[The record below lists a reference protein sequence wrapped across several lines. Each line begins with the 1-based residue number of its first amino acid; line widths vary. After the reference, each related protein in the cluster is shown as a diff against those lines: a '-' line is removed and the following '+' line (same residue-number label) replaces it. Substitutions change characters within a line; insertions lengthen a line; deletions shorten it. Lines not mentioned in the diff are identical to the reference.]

1 MNQKNK
7 DRAKQIFEKSDFDT
21 LYMNKKGNFFSSK
34 NLALN
39 SVKDTKEEKDRK
51 IEKVSRA
58 DALKGT
64 KPPAGNAK
72 NGANNT
78 GSQSKKKLL
87 VTAADESKICFVD
100 LTEGDTPKVGDK
112 AKIGNKN
119 AEGTIKMTPQI
130 SYKFDKGVL
139 SEIIE
144 NKA

>member
-7 DRAKQIFEKSDFDT
+7 DRAKQIFEKSNFDT

-58 DALKGT
+58 DVLKST
-64 KPPAGNAK
+64 KPAAK
-72 NGANNT
+72 D
-78 GSQSKKKLL
+78 KLI